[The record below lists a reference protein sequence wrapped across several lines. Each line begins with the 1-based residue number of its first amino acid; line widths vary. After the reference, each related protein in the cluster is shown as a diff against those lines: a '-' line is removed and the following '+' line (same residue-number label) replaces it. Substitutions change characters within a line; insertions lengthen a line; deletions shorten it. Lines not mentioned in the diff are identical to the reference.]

1 MPNLVLQKKKD
12 LSTFRRI
19 ALGTWRTVGDPSV
32 YGSMTLPMDEATRY
46 METFRRVK
54 GKRLTISHMM
64 ALAVAKTLE
73 KMPDAN
79 AVLRWGRVYL
89 RKDIG
94 VFFQVATED
103 EKGDLDLS
111 GTTIHR
117 ANEKTLEEIV
127 DEFEDR
133 VNQVRTGQDKELE
146 GTRKSFRVIPVFL
159 IGLVLKLI
167 SFLTVTL
174 NLNLKWAGI
183 PRDPFGSVMI
193 TNIGSLGLEEAYVP
207 LVPYSRVPLLIALGA
222 VKEQPVAVDGEVKI
236 CKQMRLFSTF
246 DHRILDGSHAAVF
259 SKTFRAWFDKP
270 FEHFDPLEEE

>member
-32 YGSMTLPMDEATRY
+32 YGSMTLPMDETMRY
-46 METFRRVK
+46 IDTFRRVK

-64 ALAVAKTLE
+64 ALAVAKALE

-79 AVLRWGRVYL
+79 AVLRWGRIYL

-111 GTTIHR
+111 GTTIHG
-117 ANEKTLEEIV
+117 ANEKSLEQIV

-146 GTRKSFRVIPVFL
+146 GTRKSFQAIPVIL

-174 NLNLKWAGI
+174 NLNLKFLGI
-183 PRDPFGSVMI
+183 PKDPFGSVMI
-193 TNIGSLGLEEAYVP
+193 TNVGSLGLEEAYVP

-222 VKEQPVAVDGEVKI
+222 VKEQPVVVDGKI
-236 CKQMRLFSTF
+236 EIRKQIRLFSTF
-246 DHRILDGSHAAVF
+246 DHRILDGSHAAIF
-259 SKTFRAWFDKP
+259 SKTLRAWFEQP
-270 FEHFDPLEEE
+270 FDHFDPLEKA